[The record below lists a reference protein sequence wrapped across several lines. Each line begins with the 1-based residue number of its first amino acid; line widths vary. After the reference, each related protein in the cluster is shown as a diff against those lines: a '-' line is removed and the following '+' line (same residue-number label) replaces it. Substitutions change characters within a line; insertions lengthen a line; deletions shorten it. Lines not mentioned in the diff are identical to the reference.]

1 MITKEEALECLE
13 DMDDYAR
20 MTCGV
25 DPIGPYNALKEF
37 IELHYQD
44 SLRWKKAQELNL
56 DIGVLHAGYDVWFE
70 YYEDSDIDK
79 LIQDE
84 NIERAK

>member
-1 MITKEEALECLE
+1 MITKEEVLLAVYEIE
-13 DMDDYAR
+13 VAIQ
-20 MTCGV
+20 CGV
-25 DPIGPYNALKEF
+25 EPIGSYNILKEF

-44 SLRWKKAQELNL
+44 SLRWNKAKELNL
-56 DIGVLHAGYDVWFE
+56 DIGILHEGYDVWFE